1 MFDPVTLT
9 TAIFIAILFM
19 DLFAYNYKHLP
30 THALFGLFCIMVVS
44 ALVQSK
50 MYGTAWLFVASPFL
64 LIIGSSMIRDYR
76 RRVSYEKTYHP
87 EDPVQKFNPAPYY
100 L

>member
-19 DLFAYNYKHLP
+19 DLFTYNYKNLP
-30 THALFGLFCIMVVS
+30 IHALFGLFCIMVVS
-44 ALVQSK
+44 ALVQSN
-50 MYGTAWLFVASPFL
+50 MHGTAWLLVASPFL
-64 LIIGSSMIRDYR
+64 IIIGSSMIRDYR
-76 RRVSYEKTYHP
+76 RRIDYEKTYHP
-87 EDPVQKFNPAPYY
+87 EDPIQKFNPTPYY

>member
-19 DLFAYNYKHLP
+19 DLFAYNYEDLP
-30 THALFGLFCIMVVS
+30 IHALIGLFCIMVVS
-44 ALVQSK
+44 ALVQSN
-50 MYGTAWLFVASPFL
+50 MHGTAWLFVASPFL
-64 LIIGSSMIRDYR
+64 IIIGSSMIRDHR
-76 RRVSYEKTYHP
+76 RNVSYEKTYHP

>member
-9 TAIFIAILFM
+9 TACFIAILFM
-19 DLFAYNYKHLP
+19 DLFAHKYKNLP
-30 THALFGLFCIMVVS
+30 VHALTGFFCIMVVS

-64 LIIGSSMIRDYR
+64 LIIGSTMIRDYR
-76 RRVSYEKTYHP
+76 RRISYEKTYHP
-87 EDPVQKFNPAPYY
+87 EDPVQVFNPAPYY
-100 L
+100 V